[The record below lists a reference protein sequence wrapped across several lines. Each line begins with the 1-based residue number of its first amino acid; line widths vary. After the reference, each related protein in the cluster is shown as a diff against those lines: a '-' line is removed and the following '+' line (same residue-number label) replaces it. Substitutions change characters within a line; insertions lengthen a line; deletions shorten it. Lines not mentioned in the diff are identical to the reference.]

1 MLSLPRRQVK
11 LKIFA
16 EEFSYYQRDSMSETV
31 ALQDPLLRTNND
43 RQKQNQNL
51 TFTWTTTMS
60 PGQATSF
67 LGSRRHKY
75 QMDDE
80 RHSIKKVFRI
90 GFQTPQRKKQGFWDK
105 RKSFEMLSE
114 YDTIC
119 LSTDSHQLTRLA
131 YALWC
136 KIGGFVLLKWNYRY
150 YDRTTW
156 TTTHWWKKGVSKRT
170 QWKRSNLERQISH
183 ATRDWT

>member
-1 MLSLPRRQVK
+1 
-11 LKIFA
+11 
-16 EEFSYYQRDSMSETV
+16 
-31 ALQDPLLRTNND
+31 
-43 RQKQNQNL
+43 
-51 TFTWTTTMS
+51 MS

-105 RKSFEMLSE
+105 RKSFGMLSE

-119 LSTDSHQLTRLA
+119 LSTDYNQLARVDH
-131 YALWC
+131 ALLC
-136 KIGGFVLLKWNYRY
+136 
-150 YDRTTW
+150 
-156 TTTHWWKKGVSKRT
+156 KKGGSVSLK
-170 QWKRSNLERQISH
+170 
-183 ATRDWT
+183 